1 MKLKPVHIVPFRLN
15 NIGDFIDRDHPVLF
29 PESPKYG
36 EYWTERARRCV
47 EGHWGYDF
55 DIGKGGWRYM
65 PGNLYFY
72 TNFFPILHEG
82 DQGTEFSG
90 FPLLRDIDWMQFYAY
105 MECDGFAGFADDD
118 VYTCFRPIGKL
129 ERGEQISNKEK
140 KLIDRYGQY
149 LYNKKGK
156 LKKYIDAKEYLYQ
169 TFPEP
174 LGLPLILNEA
184 RNIVFLSS
192 RAVGKD
198 LWEESTIFTEAG
210 PKKIKE
216 AKVGDRIYGADGK
229 LTTIMDVAKYTN
241 QMQYEVEFDDGRVV
255 TCGDGHLWEV
265 TLPGGNG
272 PIVLP
277 LKEIRKRYKGYYRAS
292 SGTTDKNIF
301 VKIGEPVKFPDREL
315 PIDPYFLGLWVGDGS
330 ASRVEITTMDDEIG
344 EYVRVVANSF
354 GCDVSVFDV
363 PATGKAKI
371 YKIVRTNTDRHPINA
386 IFTKLNL
393 FNNKHIPD
401 VYLYASEEQRLSLLQ
416 GLLDTDGS
424 VGANGHIEFVTKY
437 EHLGEQ
443 VMLLARS
450 LGIKAKRSVREISFM
465 RDPNTGNIIEF
476 DTPRNYYRIRLHTGM
491 PVFRLRRKLSRII
504 ANPKAAVTIAN
515 RKRNAIV
522 DIRPVGVRPS
532 VCIGVDNSDNLFL
545 TDNYVVTH
553 NSYGVAGGVVTYDFT
568 FNGARTFYDYSEKK
582 TSTTVVVGAG
592 VSTKSKE
599 FLDKV
604 ASGYDFLRTS
614 VGAFSDGQYTES
626 GCFWRPYEGSLSLNN
641 AITNRVKTK
650 GGKGYDGPG
659 SKIVHVSYQQSASA
673 GVGYRARRMV
683 VEECFAKGTL
693 VRMADNSVKPIE
705 SIVIGDFVLT
715 PGGGRAAVGRTTS
728 GVDDMYL
735 VTQKYGQSYIV
746 NSKHLLYLDQRC
758 HTRSIKDD
766 GVKTIKA
773 EDFNQDIIGKYR
785 LRTTHG
791 VQSGPVEFESSSE
804 PLLDPYFVGSY
815 IGDGVVR
822 SCAIVFNTHKDAE
835 TLDWF
840 ENQFCKKYFLKAVR
854 YKTNTDKAVIV
865 AGVKEKNGD
874 FYRHPVKE
882 LLKHYGIFEKKEIPE
897 DYLTAPIK
905 DRLQLL
911 AGIIDT
917 DGNVSVNEKK
927 TSFSYEVSV
936 SSREKLANQILFL
949 AKSLGFRA
957 SMSVKKSNKG
967 FGEKIV
973 KERRKYVIRIRGD
986 VWTIPVKLPYKKI
999 KKYEWV
1005 SDWRRT
1011 PISVQK
1017 IGRGEYFG
1025 ITLDSANPLFLLE
1038 DYTVVHNCGLL
1049 EKFTQVHAENSATQR
1064 RETKM
1069 GYTIYLGTGGDI
1081 DKIRQ
1086 IRDAFYNPESYDCVS
1101 FPDIFNGTGKPIG
1114 MFIPAYYRSALFKD
1128 ENGNTDVKAAFDDE
1142 MMERDKKRKEGSK
1155 AYEGHIISYP
1165 ILPQEMFMQSGGN
1178 AFPTDL
1184 IEARINELEI
1194 SGEYK
1199 KYSVGHIHYVS
1210 MKNDLCEWKED
1221 TKKEL
1226 RPILRFGDEDNMH
1239 DKRGAIVIYEHP
1251 PDDKPKPTYTNPLF
1265 LVVYDPVAKDGIGTS
1280 LCSVLVFK
1288 TWYLDDL
1295 TTIQFNVV
1303 AEWIGRHERQDDNH
1317 EMAFRL
1323 AAYYGAKI
1331 LPEINN
1337 TDILRYARMTNRYHW
1352 LQPRPG
1358 LALSGMVDQKS
1369 NYDVGIKISPT
1380 MIPHLEAAGVEL
1392 LTTSIDKSI
1401 FIDGADEMVVDTK
1414 MVSKMRSMRL
1424 LEELLYYNRD
1434 DNFDHVSAM
1443 FLIAVWIRQQK
1454 LQPVQYAAMQNIE
1467 KDSLELKALFS
1478 PRPTNT
1484 PHPAFNY

>member
-192 RAVGKD
+192 RAVGK
-198 LWEESTIFTEAG
+198 
-210 PKKIKE
+210 
-216 AKVGDRIYGADGK
+216 
-229 LTTIMDVAKYTN
+229 
-241 QMQYEVEFDDGRVV
+241 
-255 TCGDGHLWEV
+255 
-265 TLPGGNG
+265 
-272 PIVLP
+272 
-277 LKEIRKRYKGYYRAS
+277 
-292 SGTTDKNIF
+292 
-301 VKIGEPVKFPDREL
+301 
-315 PIDPYFLGLWVGDGS
+315 
-330 ASRVEITTMDDEIG
+330 
-344 EYVRVVANSF
+344 
-354 GCDVSVFDV
+354 
-363 PATGKAKI
+363 
-371 YKIVRTNTDRHPINA
+371 
-386 IFTKLNL
+386 
-393 FNNKHIPD
+393 
-401 VYLYASEEQRLSLLQ
+401 
-416 GLLDTDGS
+416 
-424 VGANGHIEFVTKY
+424 
-437 EHLGEQ
+437 
-443 VMLLARS
+443 
-450 LGIKAKRSVREISFM
+450 
-465 RDPNTGNIIEF
+465 
-476 DTPRNYYRIRLHTGM
+476 
-491 PVFRLRRKLSRII
+491 
-504 ANPKAAVTIAN
+504 
-515 RKRNAIV
+515 
-522 DIRPVGVRPS
+522 
-532 VCIGVDNSDNLFL
+532 
-545 TDNYVVTH
+545 
-553 NSYGVAGGVVTYDFT
+553 SYGVAGGVVTYDFT

-626 GCFWRPYEGSLSLNN
+626 GCFWRPYEGSLSLNH

-683 VEECFAKGTL
+683 VEEA
-693 VRMADNSVKPIE
+693 
-705 SIVIGDFVLT
+705 
-715 PGGGRAAVGRTTS
+715 
-728 GVDDMYL
+728 
-735 VTQKYGQSYIV
+735 
-746 NSKHLLYLDQRC
+746 
-758 HTRSIKDD
+758 
-766 GVKTIKA
+766 
-773 EDFNQDIIGKYR
+773 
-785 LRTTHG
+785 
-791 VQSGPVEFESSSE
+791 
-804 PLLDPYFVGSY
+804 
-815 IGDGVVR
+815 
-822 SCAIVFNTHKDAE
+822 
-835 TLDWF
+835 
-840 ENQFCKKYFLKAVR
+840 
-854 YKTNTDKAVIV
+854 
-865 AGVKEKNGD
+865 
-874 FYRHPVKE
+874 
-882 LLKHYGIFEKKEIPE
+882 
-897 DYLTAPIK
+897 
-905 DRLQLL
+905 
-911 AGIIDT
+911 
-917 DGNVSVNEKK
+917 
-927 TSFSYEVSV
+927 
-936 SSREKLANQILFL
+936 
-949 AKSLGFRA
+949 
-957 SMSVKKSNKG
+957 
-967 FGEKIV
+967 
-973 KERRKYVIRIRGD
+973 
-986 VWTIPVKLPYKKI
+986 
-999 KKYEWV
+999 
-1005 SDWRRT
+1005 
-1011 PISVQK
+1011 
-1017 IGRGEYFG
+1017 
-1025 ITLDSANPLFLLE
+1025 
-1038 DYTVVHNCGLL
+1038 GLL